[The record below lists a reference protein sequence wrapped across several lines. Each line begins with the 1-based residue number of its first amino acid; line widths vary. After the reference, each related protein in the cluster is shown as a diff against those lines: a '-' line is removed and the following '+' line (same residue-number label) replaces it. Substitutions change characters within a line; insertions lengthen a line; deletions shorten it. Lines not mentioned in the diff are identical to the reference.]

1 LGFYPSLT
9 RLGGFLFLE
18 TTIMARNAS
27 PAMDAFATATVLAYR
42 LPMLWLM
49 AWKPTTGRS
58 AEAFRMITE
67 KMVATATA
75 TVNVQALLVSSL
87 LRTGSNPAP
96 EKLMDAALAPAL
108 RRVRANAKRL
118 KRRTSL

>member
-1 LGFYPSLT
+1 
-9 RLGGFLFLE
+9 
-18 TTIMARNAS
+18 MARNAS

-87 LRTGSNPAP
+87 LRTGSNPPP

-108 RRVRANAKRL
+108 KRVRANAKRL